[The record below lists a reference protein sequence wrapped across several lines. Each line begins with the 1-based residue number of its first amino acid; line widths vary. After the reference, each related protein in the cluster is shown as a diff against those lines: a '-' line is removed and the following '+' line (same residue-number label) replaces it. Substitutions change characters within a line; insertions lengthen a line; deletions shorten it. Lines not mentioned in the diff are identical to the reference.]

1 MEQATTWWQVLI
13 TIAGAFGGLE
23 FIKWFFNRKTNSRI
37 AIAEAESAEFHHLQE
52 TNEWLQKQLQ
62 AKEERFAEQ
71 TQLVRKQNTEIL
83 ELHKQ
88 MAEKDVA
95 HEKAI
100 AALELE
106 LAQKKCED
114 TACPFRLPPN
124 AQTPPKPG
132 LTKEQYHSQKLLPQ

>member
-13 TIAGAFGGLE
+13 AIAGAFGGLE
-23 FIKWFFNRKTNSRI
+23 FFKWFFNRRTNSRI

-83 ELHKQ
+83 DLCKE
-88 MAEKDVA
+88 MAQRDLA
-95 HEKAI
+95 NEKAI
-100 AALELE
+100 ASLQLELE
-106 LAQKKCED
+106 RKKCED
-114 TACPFRLPPN
+114 LACPFRLPPN
-124 AQTPPKPG
+124 AHTPPKAG
-132 LTKEQYHSQKLLPQ
+132 LTKEQYHSQKLLPK